1 MAPDLFA
8 LSGAVIAFDLDG
20 TLVDTAPDLV
30 GALNTVLEE
39 EGLATLPFER
49 VRLMVGRGARGLIE
63 RGFTAAGQP
72 LSEERKTALTER
84 FIALYLGRIAHE
96 SVPFPGCL
104 EALDALAGA
113 GAVLAVCTNKRT
125 DLAVALLDALDMTQ
139 RFAAVIG
146 GDLAPAAKPDARHL
160 IHTVEAV
167 GGDMTRTLLVGD
179 SENDVH
185 AARAAGAPS
194 IFCTFGYCELSV
206 DDLKPDAVIDRYEQ
220 LTEACVRL
228 LTP

>member
-1 MAPDLFA
+1 MAPDLSA

-30 GALNTVLEE
+30 GALNIVLDE
-39 EGLATLPFER
+39 EGLPALPFER

-63 RGFTAAGQP
+63 RGFAAAGKP
-72 LSEERKTALTER
+72 LSEDRTVALTER

-96 SVPFPGCL
+96 SIPFPGCL
-104 EALDALAGA
+104 EALDALAAA

-125 DLAVALLDALDMTQ
+125 DLAVALLDALGMTH

-167 GGDMTRTLLVGD
+167 GGDLTRALLVGD

-194 IFCTFGYCELSV
+194 IFCTFGYCEIGV
-206 DDLKPDAVIDRYEQ
+206 DELKPDAVIDRYDQ
-220 LTEACVRL
+220 LIGACTML
-228 LTP
+228 LAP